1 MLQRLHLSPCRALF
15 GLACRNGLTG
25 RAKMVLFIHIF
36 PRKETAMSINVQEA
50 VRRSIQT
57 EKNAMNF
64 YQLGAR
70 QLKNPDARK
79 TFEVLAREEREHA
92 GQFFR
97 IYTGTDIPSLETFL
111 DSPFDNESSW
121 IASITRLVDSD
132 FTEQKALELAM
143 EREKNLEEALLET
156 AAKIEDPAVKAVF
169 ELNAKETHNHF
180 LMIESEYARL
190 MGMVHESDMDTYVR
204 E

>member
-1 MLQRLHLSPCRALF
+1 
-15 GLACRNGLTG
+15 
-25 RAKMVLFIHIF
+25 
-36 PRKETAMSINVQEA
+36 MSIDVQEA
-50 VRRSIQT
+50 IKRSVQT

-64 YQLGAR
+64 YQLGA
-70 QLKNPDARK
+70 QQMKDTAAIK
-79 TFEVLAREEREHA
+79 TFEILAREEREHA
-92 GQFFR
+92 GQFFK
-97 IYTGTDIPSLETFL
+97 IYTGNDIPSLDEFL

-132 FTEQKALELAM
+132 FTEKSALELAM
-143 EREKNLEEALLET
+143 EREKNLEEALTET
-156 AAKIEDPAVKAVF
+156 ASKIDDAAVREVF
-169 ELNAKETHNHF
+169 ELNAKETHNHY